1 MKVAVLLPDGS
12 RADLDIAGTGSEVIV
27 HRGDVKADVR
37 VLSQSGGELVFEIEG
52 RVHHARVA
60 AVPDGWSVQLRGRE
74 TRFREAS
81 SGHAGGDGSSARAEP
96 VLRATLPGR
105 VLRVLVATGAAV
117 RAGDTLLVIEA
128 MKMENPVEAPADG
141 TVETLLVAEGEMV
154 QVGQDLVSLDYGPRP
169 PPEASS

>member
-1 MKVAVLLPDGS
+1 
-12 RADLDIAGTGSEVIV
+12 
-27 HRGDVKADVR
+27 
-37 VLSQSGGELVFEIEG
+37 
-52 RVHHARVA
+52 VHHARVA

-81 SGHAGGDGSSARAEP
+81 SGHAGDGSAARAEP

-105 VLRVLVATGAAV
+105 VLRVLVAAGDAV

-128 MKMENPVEAPADG
+128 MKMENPVEAAADG
-141 TVETLLVAEGEMV
+141 TVEALHVGEGEMV
-154 QVGQDLVSLDYGPRP
+154 QVGQDLVSLDYARRP